1 MLYTMKIA
9 IKLLLL
15 NFVLVVISFSGN
27 AQISEKYKVS
37 KKQELKTEIAKLW
50 VDNAIYTRQAIL
62 CLTDRLPGSQETL
75 YRLMVNQEQMGE
87 VFNKYYGRTLGD
99 EFCQLL
105 SSNTSLVVRI
115 IRSKNDGDTNDLINS
130 QKRMVKHY
138 SDIVD
143 FLVKINPN
151 YNKQDLEK
159 EISILVDLMN
169 KQIDYRIRGLY
180 DLDIENFD
188 KIISESILFAN
199 IISEGIIK
207 LHPKMFVEN

>member
-1 MLYTMKIA
+1 MKTA
-9 IKLLLL
+9 IKPILL
-15 NFVLVVISFSGN
+15 NIILVVISLSVN

-37 KKQELKTEIAKLW
+37 KEQELKTEIAKIW

-87 VFNKYYGRTLGD
+87 VFNKYYGRKLGD

-105 SSNTSLVVRI
+105 SSNTSIVIRI
-115 IRSKNDGDTNDLINS
+115 IRSKNDKDTNDLINS
-130 QKRMVKHY
+130 QNKMVKHY

-143 FLVKINPN
+143 FLVKINPH
-151 YNKQDLEK
+151 YNKKDLEK
-159 EISILVDLMN
+159 EIAYIVELMN

-199 IISEGIIK
+199 ILSEGIIK
-207 LHPKMFVEN
+207 LYPKEFLEN

>member
-1 MLYTMKIA
+1 MKTA
-9 IKLLLL
+9 IKPILL
-15 NFVLVVISFSGN
+15 NIILVVISLSVN

-37 KKQELKTEIAKLW
+37 KEQELKTEIAKIW

-87 VFNKYYGRTLGD
+87 VFNKYYGRKLGD

-105 SSNTSLVVRI
+105 SSNTSIVIRI
-115 IRSKNDGDTNDLINS
+115 IRSKNDKDTNDLINS
-130 QKRMVKHY
+130 QNKMVKHY

-143 FLVKINPN
+143 FLVKINPH
-151 YNKQDLEK
+151 YNKKDLEK
-159 EISILVDLMN
+159 EIAYIVELMN

-199 IISEGIIK
+199 ILSEGIIK
-207 LHPKMFVEN
+207 LHPKEFLEN

>member
-1 MLYTMKIA
+1 MKTS
-9 IKLLLL
+9 IKPILL
-15 NFVLVVISFSGN
+15 NIILVVISFSVN

-37 KKQELKTEIAKLW
+37 KEQELKTEIAKLW

-75 YRLMVNQEQMGE
+75 YRLMVNQEQLGE
-87 VFNKYYGRTLGD
+87 VFNKYYGRKLGD

-115 IRSKNDGDTNDLINS
+115 IRSKNDKDTNDLINS

-143 FLVKINPN
+143 FLVKINPH

-188 KIISESILFAN
+188 KIINESILFAN
-199 IISEGIIK
+199 ILSEGIIK
-207 LHPKMFVEN
+207 LHPKEFLEN

>member
-1 MLYTMKIA
+1 MKTV
-9 IKLLLL
+9 IKSLLL
-15 NFVLVVISFSGN
+15 NFVLVVISFSVN
-27 AQISEKYKVS
+27 AQISEKYKIS
-37 KKQELKTEIAKLW
+37 KEQELKTEIARLW

-75 YRLMVNQEQMGE
+75 YRLMQNQEQMGE

-138 SDIVD
+138 SDIVE
-143 FLVKINPN
+143 FLVKINPH
-151 YNKQDLEK
+151 YNKKDLEK
-159 EISILVDLMN
+159 EIAYIVELMN
-169 KQIDYRIRGLY
+169 KQIDYRMHSIY
-180 DLDIENFD
+180 DYDIENFD
-188 KIISESILFAN
+188 KIVSESIVFSNMLA
-199 IISEGIIK
+199 EGIIK
-207 LHPKMFVEN
+207 KYPKMFVEN

>member
-1 MLYTMKIA
+1 MKTS
-9 IKLLLL
+9 IKPILL
-15 NFVLVVISFSGN
+15 NIILVVISFSVN

-37 KKQELKTEIAKLW
+37 KEQELKTEIAKLW

-75 YRLMVNQEQMGE
+75 YRLMVNQEQLGE
-87 VFNKYYGRTLGD
+87 VFNKYYGRKLGD

-115 IRSKNDGDTNDLINS
+115 IRSKNDKDTNDLINS

-143 FLVKINPN
+143 FLVKINPH

-188 KIISESILFAN
+188 KIINESILFAN
-199 IISEGIIK
+199 ILSEEIIK
-207 LHPKMFVEN
+207 LHPKEFLEN

>member
-1 MLYTMKIA
+1 MKTA
-9 IKLLLL
+9 IKPILL
-15 NFVLVVISFSGN
+15 NIILVVISFSVN

-37 KKQELKTEIAKLW
+37 KEQELKTEIAKLW

-87 VFNKYYGRTLGD
+87 VFNKYYGRKLGD

-105 SSNTSLVVRI
+105 SSNTSIVVRI
-115 IRSKNDGDTNDLINS
+115 IRSKNDKDTNDLINS

-143 FLVKINPN
+143 FLVKINPH

-188 KIISESILFAN
+188 KIINESILFAN
-199 IISEGIIK
+199 ILSEGIIK
-207 LHPKMFVEN
+207 LHPKEFLEN